1 MPSVSDTVVF
11 IPSGVHGMAKD
22 ENGTERKNPKRAG
35 GDWVGYR
42 PEIKV
47 FDCTIRDGGLM
58 NDHVFDHDTV
68 KAVYD
73 ACNEAGIDYIELG
86 YKSSKKIFAPN
97 TFGKWKFCDED
108 DLRRVV
114 GDGEAD
120 IKLSVMAD
128 AERTDY
134 HTDIL
139 PSDQSV
145 IDVVRV
151 ATYIHQIPTAI
162 EMVKDAHDKGY
173 ETTINLM
180 AISTAQERE
189 LDVALEELVVT
200 EASTIVL
207 VDSYGALYSEQ
218 IEYLT
223 RKYLTYAKPAGV
235 EVGIHTHNNQQLAYA
250 NTVQA
255 VIMGANRLDASIAGL
270 GRGAGNCPMELLIG
284 FLHNPKFHLRPI
296 LKCIQDHVEPLRE
309 ELRWGY
315 DIPYMI
321 TGQLN
326 RHPKDAMSFNAGDD
340 RNDIVGFY
348 DDMVELD

>member
-1 MPSVSDTVVF
+1 MVAF
-11 IPSGVHGMAKD
+11 LCNAKGVKMEQKSA
-22 ENGTERKNPKRAG
+22 ETEKRRPKRPT

-47 FDCTIRDGGLM
+47 LDCTVRDGGLM
-58 NDHVFDHDTV
+58 NDHTFDHNLV
-68 KAVYD
+68 KAVYE
-73 ACNEAGIDYIELG
+73 ACAEAGIDYIELG
-86 YKSSKKIFAPN
+86 YKGSKKIFAPDS
-97 TFGKWKFCDED
+97 FGKWKYCDED
-108 DLRRVV
+108 DLRRIV
-114 GDGEAD
+114 GEGDAA
-120 IKLSVMAD
+120 IKVSVMAD
-128 AERTDY
+128 ADRTDY

-139 PSDQSV
+139 PMEQSV
-145 IDVVRV
+145 IGLIRV
-151 ATYIHQIPTAI
+151 ATYLHQIPTAI
-162 EMVKDAHDKGY
+162 DMVKDATDKGY

-189 LDVALEELVVT
+189 LDVALEELVESGT
-200 EASTIVL
+200 GTIVL

-250 NTVQA
+250 NTIQA
-255 VIMGANRLDASIAGL
+255 VILGANRLDATIGGL
-270 GRGAGNCPMELLIG
+270 GRGAGNCPMELLVG

-296 LKCIQDHVEPLRE
+296 LNCLQTHIAPLKE

-315 DIPYMI
+315 DIPYMV

-326 RHPKDAMSFNAGDD
+326 RHPRDAMSFNAGEN
-340 RNDIVGFY
+340 RENIVGFY
-348 DDMVELD
+348 DEMIDDQ

>member
-1 MPSVSDTVVF
+1 
-11 IPSGVHGMAKD
+11 MAP
-22 ENGTERKNPKRAG
+22 NGGDSEKKRPKQPG

-47 FDCTIRDGGLM
+47 LDCTIRDGGLM
-58 NDHVFDHDTV
+58 NDHIFDHDLV
-68 KAVYD
+68 KAVYT
-73 ACNEAGIDYIELG
+73 ACNDAGIDYIELG
-86 YKSSKKIFAPN
+86 YKSSKKIFAPDA
-97 TFGKWKFCDED
+97 FGKWKFCDED
-108 DLRRVV
+108 DIRRVV
-114 GDGEAD
+114 GDTEAD
-120 IKLSVMAD
+120 IKISVMAD

-139 PSDQSV
+139 PFDESA

-162 EMVKDAHDKGY
+162 DMVKDARDKGY
-173 ETTINLM
+173 DTTINLM

-189 LDVALEELVVT
+189 LDVALEELVET
-200 EASTIVL
+200 ETSTIVL

-284 FLHNPKFHLRPI
+284 FLHNPKFHIRPI
-296 LKCIQDHVEPLRE
+296 LKCIQDHIAPLRDA
-309 ELRWGY
+309 LRWGY
-315 DIPYMI
+315 DIPYMVS
-321 TGQLN
+321 GQLN
-326 RHPKDAMSFNAGDD
+326 RHPRDAMAFNSGED
-340 RNDIVGFY
+340 RTNIVQFY
-348 DDMVELD
+348 DLMVEDE